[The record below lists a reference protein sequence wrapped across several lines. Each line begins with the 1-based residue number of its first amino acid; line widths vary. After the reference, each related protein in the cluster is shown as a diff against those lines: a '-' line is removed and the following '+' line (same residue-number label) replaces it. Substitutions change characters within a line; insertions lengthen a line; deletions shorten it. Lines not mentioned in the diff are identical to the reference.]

1 MPNLNQDKGF
11 AHLLAVLIV
20 GFGGLLVVASIIPI
34 NRNYNDGKS
43 NVAGVYLAKG
53 DDSGSSG
60 GGDSGSHDSGSSS
73 GGSSGSGSSGSS
85 GSSSSGSSGGSSS
98 GSGSSGG
105 SSQTSSTSQAT
116 PKPIKVET
124 KEVKKEVENEL
135 RSSANK
141 EVETKEVSKNL
152 RVETKTTPEK
162 IKSEIRQ
169 GNLRIKFE
177 IENGKVKIET
187 KVKEAENEVELE
199 NEAENEAVKEVE
211 TELEKENVKIATAPG
226 QIALVNKRVG
236 ALSNFP
242 ISVDPTTRQ
251 LTVTTPAGVK
261 VVAVLPQRA
270 IDNMLAAHVM
280 DDVVGEKVNNNLG
293 SIPDLVKLETK
304 NGVLVYKVKGNKTH
318 KLLGF
323 IPIKTGVEAFVSA
336 ENGQVVESTDSL
348 LGRILN
354 RLAP

>member
-1 MPNLNQDKGF
+1 MPDSNKDKGF

-20 GFGGLLVVASIIPI
+20 GLGGLLVFSSIIPVS
-34 NRNYNDGKS
+34 RNYNEGKS
-43 NVAGVYLAKG
+43 SVAGVYLAK

-60 GGDSGSHDSGSSS
+60 GGDSGSHDSG
-73 GGSSGSGSSGSS
+73 
-85 GSSSSGSSGGSSS
+85 
-98 GSGSSGG
+98 GSSGG
-105 SSQTSSTSQAT
+105 SSQTSSTSQST
-116 PKPIKVET
+116 PKPVKVET
-124 KEVKKEVENEL
+124 
-135 RSSANK
+135 K
-141 EVETKEVSKNL
+141 EVETKEVSKNS

-211 TELEKENVKIATAPG
+211 AELEKEDVKIATAPG

-251 LTVTTPAGVK
+251 LTVTTPAGTK
-261 VVAVLPQRA
+261 VVAVLPQKA
-270 IDNMLAAHVM
+270 IDNLLTSRVL

-293 SIPDLVKLETK
+293 SIPDLVSLETK
-304 NGVLVYKVKGNKTH
+304 NGVLVYKVKGAKIH